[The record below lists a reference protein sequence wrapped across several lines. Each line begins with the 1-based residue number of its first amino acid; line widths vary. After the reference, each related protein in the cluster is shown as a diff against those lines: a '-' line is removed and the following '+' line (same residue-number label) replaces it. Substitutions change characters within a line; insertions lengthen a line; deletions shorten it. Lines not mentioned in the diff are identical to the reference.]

1 MFAARLS
8 LAHVADAMRADGDY
22 KHRLKWA
29 FEFFRGVGDDGADVA
44 ALIAEQP
51 GLVGDRRF
59 DAFLAAAA
67 EYVAYH
73 HGVAAPEW
81 CYAPSRILDFG
92 WHIAEYQQAR
102 RWAYSRTPGAFM
114 VRGIYIEERELANV

>member
-1 MFAARLS
+1 MFAAQLS
-8 LAHVADAMRADGDY
+8 LAQVADAMRDDDDY

-29 FEFFRGVGDDGADVA
+29 FAFFRGDGADTA
-44 ALIAEQP
+44 ALIAEEP
-51 GLVGDRRF
+51 NPVGDRRF

-67 EYVAYH
+67 EHVAYH
-73 HGVAAPEW
+73 HGVAPPEW

-102 RWAYSRTPGAFM
+102 RWAYARTPGAFL
-114 VRGIYIEERELANV
+114 VRGIYIEERELVNV